1 MAAEKDDTLSCLFD
15 KALALHEDLSDS
27 KEPTNSDTFQAKVK
41 KGIMMLEDATRLVS
55 VLDIFSKNEHFS
67 EIPTEHLKYLLL
79 PVLLGDLNNKVVD
92 TERAQVIETSQIYY
106 RDYLQRCKDYG
117 LADITVPEM
126 KTSEDRGSD
135 ASKPPGRPDLA
146 KMNSERDAK
155 MARYRQQKQLES
167 EIKDL
172 RLVVA
177 GASRDEDVVREFY
190 LKLVQRFVN
199 TTLDEYGGLDMEVEM
214 LQHMAALRAG
224 KIQAEPEKKKRPM
237 QPIIITKD
245 KLQKQVY
252 GLGYPSLP
260 VLSIEEFYE
269 KRVAEGGWWA
279 APSNSNSLMDRAL
292 LPEETAA
299 KEEEEERLKEEGV
312 ERDDEEVLGKA
323 RAFDDYKDEH
333 RRGEGNRKNM
343 G

>member
-1 MAAEKDDTLSCLFD
+1 MAAEKDETLSCLFD
-15 KALALHEDLSDS
+15 KALALHEDLSNS
-27 KEPTNSDTFQAKVK
+27 NEETNSETFQAKVK
-41 KGIMMLEDATRLVS
+41 KGILMLEDATRLVS

-79 PVLLGDLNNKVVD
+79 PVLLGDLNNKIVD
-92 TERAQVIETSQIYY
+92 SERAQVIETSQIYY

-126 KTSEDRGSD
+126 KTSEDRDSE

-155 MARYRQQKQLES
+155 MARYRLQKQLES
-167 EIKDL
+167 EIKVL
-172 RLVVA
+172 RLAVA

-199 TTLDEYGGLDMEVEM
+199 NSLDEIGALDMEVEM
-214 LQHMAALRAG
+214 LRHMAAMRAG
-224 KIQAEPEKKKRPM
+224 KIAAEPEKNRRPM
-237 QPIIITKD
+237 QPVIITKD

-260 VLSIEEFYE
+260 VLSIEEFYD
-269 KRVAEGGWWA
+269 KRVEDGWWA
-279 APSNSNSLMDRAL
+279 APSKGNSLMDKAL
-292 LPEETAA
+292 SPEETAA
-299 KEEEEERLKEEGV
+299 KEEDEERIKEEGV
-312 ERDDEEVLGKA
+312 ENDDPEVLGKA
-323 RAFDDYKDEH
+323 RAFDDWKDDH